1 MRRIIAALACT
12 FALLTPAQAADRL
25 PSSWQLR
32 DYVGQYN
39 LADGRVLTVTL
50 PGRALVAQLDGR
62 DPVVLQP
69 AGAGRF
75 AARTGPL
82 RVAFD
87 QHANGNVTGVAID
100 VDTAL
105 GQNCPS
111 GCAGGGGR

>member
-1 MRRIIAALACT
+1 MRRIVAALAFT
-12 FALLTPAQAADRL
+12 FALLTPAQAGDHP

-39 LADGRVLTVTL
+39 LADGRVLPVTM

-62 DPVVLQP
+62 AVVLQP
-69 AGAGRF
+69 AGPARF
-75 AARTGPL
+75 SARNGQL

-111 GCAGGGGR
+111 GCADGGGR